1 MFDAIV
7 ITQNAFSF
15 QHDAEGAWRME
26 GVQQEGDLVFFFQL
40 AENELNVVV

>member
-26 GVQQEGDLVFFFQL
+26 GVQQEEDLVFFQL